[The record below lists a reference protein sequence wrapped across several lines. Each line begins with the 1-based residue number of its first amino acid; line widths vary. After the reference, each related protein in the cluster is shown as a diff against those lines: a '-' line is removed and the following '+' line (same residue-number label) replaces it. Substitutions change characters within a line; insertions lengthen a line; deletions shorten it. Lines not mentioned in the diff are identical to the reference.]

1 MDKRSLLGLSLALLT
16 SEALAQTGGRK
27 SGEKRGASRK
37 GGAEP
42 QVDFLDV
49 TLHEFH
55 EDLKLSVA
63 QEPTW
68 EAYAERLKALA
79 RDVRRERTHGSR
91 VQMTLPQRL
100 DRTVDL
106 ARNRLTAVEDIAL
119 AAKSLYAMLTEEQQ
133 KTADP
138 RLANLISLPLTG

>member
-1 MDKRSLLGLSLALLT
+1 MNKRCLLGLSLALAT
-16 SEALAQTGGRK
+16 TGALAQFGGRK
-27 SGEKRGASRK
+27 SGEKRGEGRK

-42 QVDFLDV
+42 QAGLLDV

-55 EDLKLSVA
+55 EDLKLSAA
-63 QEPTW
+63 QEPAW

-91 VQMTLPQRL
+91 VQGTLLQRL

-133 KTADP
+133 KIADP
-138 RLANLISLPLTG
+138 RLANIISLPLTG